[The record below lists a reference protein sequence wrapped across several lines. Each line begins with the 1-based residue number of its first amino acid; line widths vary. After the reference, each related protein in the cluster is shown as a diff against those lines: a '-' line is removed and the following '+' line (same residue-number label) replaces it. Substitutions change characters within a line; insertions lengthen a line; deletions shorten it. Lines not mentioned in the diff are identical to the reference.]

1 MKMCKTILPCILLLS
16 GLVVMMGAA
25 KNITETTVSDMV
37 GKMVATV
44 TEATVSD
51 KMGETVG
58 PVTKATIPGT
68 PRKTVA
74 PTPEATV
81 MEEAGET
88 TAPIMEATIPDTSG
102 KMVTPVTEATITEVT
117 GETVAPITETTIP
130 DTSGKMVTPVTEATI
145 TEAAGETVATILDK
159 LGKTVAPVTKATIPV
174 MTTTIVLGHKEI
186 STSGLPS
193 VKSFS
198 SSTMKISREST
209 LFFKST
215 AKQLTLEDNML
226 VKSNSNNPTSGP
238 VMTENEEIIMNVT
251 TPDEVGEKKAPIT
264 EEASPEKERQSSG
277 LALGLGIF
285 FGMLLI
291 TAIIICY
298 CLWKKSRKSSFD
310 VNSVETTIP
319 LNSTETKEPSSDGE
333 KK

>member
-1 MKMCKTILPCILLLS
+1 MVTPVTEATITEVTGETVAP
-16 GLVVMMGAA
+16 
-25 KNITETTVSDMV
+25 ITETTIPDTS
-37 GKMVATV
+37 GKMVTPV
-44 TEATVSD
+44 TEATITEVT
-51 KMGETVG
+51 GETV
-58 PVTKATIPGT
+58 
-68 PRKTVA
+68 
-74 PTPEATV
+74 
-81 MEEAGET
+81 
-88 TAPIMEATIPDTSG
+88 APITETTIPDTSG